1 MTKDIDALF
10 RSRATVHGNTLL
22 LAPSVA
28 LEYLKACHEN
38 GVQVLGFDAFRL
50 LPGGRIQPIMDDSL
64 DLSAQPFSRCSLGE
78 GLAIAERFIKERMER
93 DILFEMVTG

>member
-64 DLSAQPFSRCSLGE
+64 DLSAQPFSEYSLSE
-78 GLAIAERFIKERMER
+78 GHAIAEGFIRERLKK
-93 DILFEMVTG
+93 DLLFEMVIG

>member
-10 RSRATVHGNTLL
+10 RSRAIVHENTLL

-28 LEYLKACHEN
+28 LEYLKSCREN

-50 LPGGRIQPIMDDSL
+50 LPGRRIQPIMDDSL
-64 DLSAQPFSRCSLGE
+64 DLSAQPLSGYSPAD
-78 GLAIAERFIKERMER
+78 GLVIAERFIEERIGK
-93 DILFEMVTG
+93 DILFEMVT